1 METQASNKKT
11 FVQLHIVWHRASPTS
26 AASGCIFFFRGVIL
40 LYYAGATSN
49 TPQLGEGIKQ
59 RQVSPGMEREKGTKM
74 QASFSIEP
82 PSLLPSQPVEDGV
95 RQISAIKLGAFFV
108 CARVCNAAGPDDRG
122 KRWGPLHTQ
131 KVIERI
137 RLLVLVCVMRLE
149 KNDLKFGRH
158 FARSL

>member
-1 METQASNKKT
+1 M
-11 FVQLHIVWHRASPTS
+11 
-26 AASGCIFFFRGVIL
+26 G
-40 LYYAGATSN
+40 
-49 TPQLGEGIKQ
+49 
-59 RQVSPGMEREKGTKM
+59 REKATKM

-122 KRWGPLHTQ
+122 KGGGRRPLHTQ

>member
-1 METQASNKKT
+1 M
-11 FVQLHIVWHRASPTS
+11 
-26 AASGCIFFFRGVIL
+26 G
-40 LYYAGATSN
+40 
-49 TPQLGEGIKQ
+49 
-59 RQVSPGMEREKGTKM
+59 REKGTKM

-122 KRWGPLHTQ
+122 KRWGPLHMQ